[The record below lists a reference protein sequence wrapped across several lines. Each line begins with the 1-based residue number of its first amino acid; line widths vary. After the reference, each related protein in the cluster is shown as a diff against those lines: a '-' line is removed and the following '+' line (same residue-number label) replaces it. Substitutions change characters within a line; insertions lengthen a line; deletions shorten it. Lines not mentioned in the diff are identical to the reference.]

1 MNPET
6 RRQAVVKAIL
16 VSGIACIGWLLLVKP
31 AIIEINDLNQTVS
44 THQELIVEY
53 EQRIGTYDSQEAIDV
68 QGQLQKLLGIMA
80 SSSAAGDSGTTLHN
94 LINEAAGKNGV
105 SVSRI
110 ELVNTN
116 QLSQKIEGTINSVE
130 GVLNV
135 VRVEIEGEYGSVVSF
150 MHDVVSDHAQVGFMS
165 FRFIAIGEESV
176 RVNAEINS
184 VVLTSIPSR
193 SLAVEE

>member
-6 RRQAVVKAIL
+6 RKQAVVKAIL

-44 THQELIVEY
+44 AHQELIVEY
-53 EQRIGTYDSQEAIDV
+53 EQRIGTYDSQEAIDI
-68 QGQLQKLLGIMA
+68 QEQLQKLLGIMA

-94 LINEAAGKNGV
+94 SINEAAGKNGV

-116 QLSQKIEGTINSVE
+116 QLSQKIEGTKDSVE

-150 MHDVVSDHAQVGFMS
+150 MHDVVSDHEQVGFMS

-184 VVLTSIPSR
+184 VVLTSIPSE

>member
-6 RRQAVVKAIL
+6 QKQAVVKAIL

-44 THQELIVEY
+44 AHQELIVEY
-53 EQRIGTYDSQEAIDV
+53 EQRIGTYDSQEAIDI
-68 QGQLQKLLGIMA
+68 QEQLQKLLGIMA
-80 SSSAAGDSGTTLHN
+80 SSSDAGDSGTTLHN

-116 QLSQKIEGTINSVE
+116 QLSQKIDGTKDSVE

-150 MHDVVSDHAQVGFMS
+150 MHDVVSDHEQVGFMS

-184 VVLTSIPSR
+184 VVLTSIPSE